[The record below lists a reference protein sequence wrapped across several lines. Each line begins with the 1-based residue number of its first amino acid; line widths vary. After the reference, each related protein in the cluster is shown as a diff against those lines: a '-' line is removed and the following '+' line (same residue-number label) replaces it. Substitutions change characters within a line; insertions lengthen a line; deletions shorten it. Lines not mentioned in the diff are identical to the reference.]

1 MRLLTRRFDTA
12 GLLVLRVVVG
22 ALVAAHGLQKLTT
35 AGPAGFGRE
44 TLAGLGVP
52 LPVLAGYVVTFAEL
66 AGGVLLILGL
76 LTRLA
81 ALVLTVDL
89 VVAILLVK
97 VNVGLI
103 AMRGVPSSISP
114 SSPPSSPSCS
124 WGRDASRSIAPSG
137 WTGDLRARGVSRR
150 ARRPDFLAQR
160 ALAR

>member
-1 MRLLTRRFDTA
+1 MRLLTRRFDNA

-22 ALVAAHGLQKLTT
+22 VLIAAHGLQKLTT
-35 AGPAGFGRE
+35 AGPAGFGRG

-52 LPVLAGYVVTFAEL
+52 LPVLVGYVVTFAEL

-103 AMRGVPSSISP
+103 AMRGAGAELDLAFIAAFIALLLMGP
-114 SSPPSSPSCS
+114 
-124 WGRDASRSIAPSG
+124 GRLSLDHTVGLDRRPVSSRS
-137 WTGDLRARGVSRR
+137 
-150 ARRPDFLAQR
+150 
-160 ALAR
+160 